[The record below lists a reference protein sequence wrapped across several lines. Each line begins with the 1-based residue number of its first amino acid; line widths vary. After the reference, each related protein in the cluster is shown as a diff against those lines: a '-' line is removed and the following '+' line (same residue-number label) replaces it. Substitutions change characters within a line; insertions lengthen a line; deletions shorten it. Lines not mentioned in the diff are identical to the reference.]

1 MDKRSRAILARFPG
15 RKKGSQLAPHRDL
28 ICKLHQRGYTLGEI
42 VHILSDNFNLT
53 VVPST
58 VFRFIARTGQD
69 ETKLRK
75 TEPQKEKLLPIT
87 PTAPVKPMPA
97 LMASHDEIR
106 QRIAALKQQPAQ
118 TEPNTKRF
126 EYNPDQPLHLV
137 EQEDGKA

>member
-58 VFRFIARTGQD
+58 VFRFIARTEQD
-69 ETKLRK
+69 KPKLHKNKPRN
-75 TEPQKEKLLPIT
+75 EKPLPIT
-87 PTAPVKPMPA
+87 PTAPVKHMSAPA
-97 LMASHDEIR
+97 MSPDEVR
-106 QRIAALKQQPAQ
+106 QRISALKQRTTQP
-118 TEPNTKRF
+118 ESDKRRF
-126 EYNPDQPLHLV
+126 DYDPDQPLHLV
-137 EQEDGKA
+137 KQEKA